1 MGQSWSTVTRL
12 LLVLLVPAVAGAQGL
27 GDAAKKAQAQRKQ
40 TQQQGSKAR
49 TYTEDELR
57 ALPPIAN
64 AGDDAEAS
72 DASSPAVENGSAA
85 GGSGRDP
92 GERLRKQDEQMW
104 RSRVATANQRL
115 AAAQKAYQTLSGM
128 TLVPGY
134 VYVDQ
139 NGRTVIHSV
148 EQLQAM
154 TARAKANLDAAQKAL
169 DDLLEQA
176 RRANVPPGWLR

>member
-1 MGQSWSTVTRL
+1 MRQSWSTTTRL

-72 DASSPAVENGSAA
+72 DASSPAVENRSAA
-85 GGSGRDP
+85 GSGGDP
-92 GERLRKQDEQMW
+92 GERLRKQDERMW

-148 EQLQAM
+148 EQLQSM

-169 DDLLEQA
+169 DDLLEEA

>member
-1 MGQSWSTVTRL
+1 VKHSSSTVTRL
-12 LLVLLVPAVAGAQGL
+12 LLVLLVPAMVGAQGL
-27 GDAAKKAQAQRKQ
+27 GDAAKKEQAKRKQ
-40 TQQQGSKAR
+40 TPQQSSKAR

-57 ALPPIAN
+57 TLPPIAN
-64 AGDDAEAS
+64 AGEDS
-72 DASSPAVENGSAA
+72 DAAAAPAAVAETGSAPA
-85 GGSGRDP
+85 GSGGDP
-92 GERLRKQDEQMW
+92 GERLRKQDERMW
-104 RSRVATANQRL
+104 RSRVATANRRL

-148 EQLQAM
+148 EQLQSM

-169 DDLLEQA
+169 DDLLEEA